1 MSWKKN
7 IICLP
12 KVSPWKNSSSRIF
25 FFVFV
30 NRVNKIVFFFQVK
43 RSQSASHTGN
53 MFLWEIL
60 IWHEN
65 KKKYSPGKKM
75 KFTHFHQHSSHK
87 QNYLDLTWK
96 KITLEKMYVTAPQ
109 DFQDVI
115 IAVKTSCCFF
125 LSEHF
130 DDKFVISLL
139 KKLHCNITDWFHLIP
154 LMINSLKHGCSS
166 HFNTFECL

>member
-1 MSWKKN
+1 MFFSFRSEDLSHLPTQE
-7 IICLP
+7 ICF
-12 KVSPWKNSSSRIF
+12 SEWTWFDTRI
-25 FFVFV
+25 
-30 NRVNKIVFFFQVK
+30 
-43 RSQSASHTGN
+43 
-53 MFLWEIL
+53 
-60 IWHEN
+60 

-75 KFTHFHQHSSHK
+75 KFTHFHQRSSHK

-115 IAVKTSCCFF
+115 IRVKTSCCFF